1 MVELTIIQFA
11 LLALITFFAAITQSI
26 TGFGFALLTLP
37 FYVLILDVQSAFQL
51 TLIST
56 FIITIILVPFVYKY
70 TPIKTCKHIILGS
83 LFGFPLG
90 FLLLNYATTTSIQ
103 LFVSLVIFSA
113 LLIPYLSKK
122 QLLSN
127 SDNKRSSA
135 LNTGL
140 YGFVS
145 GMMATSIAVPGP
157 SLALYAQNNS
167 LRKHET
173 RAMIFI
179 VFMFSYGTAIIIQL
193 FMNGIFDT
201 TLGSLVYVLMPAII
215 GTFLGNK
222 ISGNIPDKMFRKLVS
237 LILILT
243 ATYMLLSNM
252 IKLLG

>member
-1 MVELTIIQFA
+1 
-11 LLALITFFAAITQSI
+11 
-26 TGFGFALLTLP
+26 
-37 FYVLILDVQSAFQL
+37 
-51 TLIST
+51 
-56 FIITIILVPFVYKY
+56 
-70 TPIKTCKHIILGS
+70 
-83 LFGFPLG
+83 LG

-145 GMMATSIAVPGP
+145 GMMTTSIAVPGP
-157 SLALYAQNNS
+157 ALALYAQNNS

>member
-1 MVELTIIQFA
+1 
-11 LLALITFFAAITQSI
+11 
-26 TGFGFALLTLP
+26 
-37 FYVLILDVQSAFQL
+37 
-51 TLIST
+51 
-56 FIITIILVPFVYKY
+56 
-70 TPIKTCKHIILGS
+70 
-83 LFGFPLG
+83 
-90 FLLLNYATTTSIQ
+90 
-103 LFVSLVIFSA
+103 
-113 LLIPYLSKK
+113 
-122 QLLSN
+122 
-127 SDNKRSSA
+127 
-135 LNTGL
+135 
-140 YGFVS
+140 
-145 GMMATSIAVPGP
+145 VPGP
-157 SLALYAQNNS
+157 ALALYAQNNS